1 MHMEG
6 DGDELEDPGCL
17 PRLLEN
23 VQSVHVVSS
32 YFTHVLTRHGM
43 YSRAAFISLSASNC
57 VYSRAASIRGNTV
70 GT

>member
-1 MHMEG
+1 MEG
-6 DGDELEDPGCL
+6 DGNELKDPGCF

-32 YFTHVLTRHGM
+32 YFTHILTSRGV
-43 YSRAAFISLSASNC
+43 YSRVAFISLSASNC